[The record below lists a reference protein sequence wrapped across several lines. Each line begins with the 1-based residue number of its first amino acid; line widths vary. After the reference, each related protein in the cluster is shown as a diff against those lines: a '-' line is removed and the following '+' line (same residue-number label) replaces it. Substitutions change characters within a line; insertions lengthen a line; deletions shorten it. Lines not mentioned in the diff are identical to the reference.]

1 MPLTVKFNLNAM
13 NLPPDTLRHCDLT
26 ASLPH
31 LKSSLTPHAPGYSG
45 VSSSLYDRRR
55 AATRQCAEELSKSAC
70 WMMAAF
76 ILFMVGLFS
85 VAVFVSLRQPEMTPS
100 ELRELQAKGAGR

>member
-31 LKSSLTPHAPGYSG
+31 LKSSLTPQAPGYSG
-45 VSSSLYDRRR
+45 VASSLYDRRK
-55 AATRQCAEELSKSAC
+55 AATRQCAEEFSKSAC

-85 VAVFVSLRQPEMTPS
+85 VVVFVALRQPDISPTQ
-100 ELRELQAKGAGR
+100 LRTIESK

>member
-1 MPLTVKFNLNAM
+1 M

-31 LKSSLTPHAPGYSG
+31 LKSSLTPQAPGYSG
-45 VSSSLYDRRR
+45 VASSLYDRRR

-85 VAVFVSLRQPEMTPS
+85 VAVFVSLRQPDISPTQ
-100 ELRELQAKGAGR
+100 LRTIESK

>member
-1 MPLTVKFNLNAM
+1 M

-55 AATRQCAEELSKSAC
+55 AAIRQCAEEFSKSAC
-70 WMMAAF
+70 LMIAAF
-76 ILFMVGLFS
+76 ILFMAATFS
-85 VAVFVSLRQPEMTPS
+85 AVVFVALRQPEMTPS
-100 ELRELQAKGAGR
+100 ELRELQAKEAK

>member
-1 MPLTVKFNLNAM
+1 MPPTVKFNLNAM

-31 LKSSLTPHAPGYSG
+31 LKASLTPQAHGYSG
-45 VSSSLYDRRR
+45 VSSSLYDR
-55 AATRQCAEELSKSAC
+55 KSAC

-85 VAVFVSLRQPEMTPS
+85 VVVFVSLRQPQMTPS
-100 ELRELQAKGAGR
+100 ELRELQAKEDAQ

>member
-1 MPLTVKFNLNAM
+1 M

-55 AATRQCAEELSKSAC
+55 AAIRQCAEEFSKSAF
-70 WMMAAF
+70 WMMVAF

-85 VAVFVSLRQPEMTPS
+85 IAVFVSLRQPEMTPS
-100 ELRELQAKGAGR
+100 ELRELQAKGARR

>member
-1 MPLTVKFNLNAM
+1 M

-31 LKSSLTPHAPGYSG
+31 LKASLTPQAPGYSG
-45 VSSSLYDRRR
+45 VSSSLYDRRK
-55 AATRQCAEELSKSAC
+55 AATRKAAEEFSKSAC
-70 WMMAAF
+70 WMMVVF

-85 VAVFVSLRQPEMTPS
+85 VVVFVSLRQPEMTPV
-100 ELRELQAKGAGR
+100 ELRKLQSKEAGR